1 MTESTENQ
9 QLVSEYNGIKLT
21 RRGLLTAGAAA
32 TVAAAL
38 GRPGLAWAQ
47 SSAQSGGAAVASGDM
62 RFAAS
67 LGWTVWESGRHIVNG
82 YKDAVE
88 RLGGQ
93 LTIADANYD
102 IKKQADQIL
111 AFVESRPTAIFIT
124 PADAAAIS
132 PAVQQAVASGIP
144 IFVGDSYVPGA
155 TVTSTAMSNNFGL
168 GAYPA
173 QYIVDSLG
181 EKGKVA
187 LVSLPSNESWD
198 QRTLGAKSVFIRYPE
213 IEIVSETAFALGGST
228 TPRQVVDQ
236 ILTANPELDAIWCA
250 WDGAATEG
258 TLAIRAA
265 GRDVIITGIDGGRQS
280 FEYIAA
286 GSPFKITMAQSF
298 YEMAYMNAFYA
309 FEVANGRDAPRF
321 VITPS
326 YAVTE
331 ESLAGMDE
339 MPDTYDQPGEA
350 AKLGW
355 LRVL

>member
-1 MTESTENQ
+1 MTNETEAP
-9 QLVSEYNGIKLT
+9 GRAPDHAGPRLT
-21 RRGLLTAGAAA
+21 RRGLLSAGAAA
-32 TVAAAL
+32 TVTAAL
-38 GRPGLAWAQ
+38 LRPDFSFAQ
-47 SSAQSGGAAVASGDM
+47 NAQNT
-62 RFAAS
+62 FCAS

-102 IKKQADQIL
+102 VKKQADQIL
-111 AFVESRPTAIFIT
+111 AFVEAKPTAIFIT

-144 IFVGDSYVPGA
+144 IFIGDSYVPNV

-173 QYIVDSLG
+173 QYIADQLG
-181 EKGKVA
+181 GKGKVA

-198 QRTLGAKSVFIRYPE
+198 QRTLGAKSVFTRYPD
-213 IEIVSETAFALGGST
+213 IQIVSEIAFALGGST

-250 WDGAATEG
+250 WDGAASEG

-265 GRDVIITGIDGGRQS
+265 GRDVMITGIDGGQQS
-280 FEYIAA
+280 FEYIKADT
-286 GSPFKITMAQSF
+286 PFKLTMAQSF

-309 FEVANGRDAPRF
+309 QEVAAGRGAPRF
-321 VITPS
+321 VITPT
-326 YAVTE
+326 YAVTKA
-331 ESLAGMDE
+331 SLDPLDAI
-339 MPDTYDQPGEA
+339 PDTYDIPGEA

-355 LRVL
+355 NRVL

>member
-1 MTESTENQ
+1 MTEDTKQ
-9 QLVSEYNGIKLT
+9 PQLVDSFGGFRLT
-21 RRGLLTAGAAA
+21 RRGLLSAGAAA

-38 GRPGLAWAQ
+38 ARPEFAFAQ
-47 SSAQSGGAAVASGDM
+47 NAEKT
-62 RFAAS
+62 FCAS

-88 RLGGQ
+88 RLGGK

-111 AFVESRPTAIFIT
+111 AFVEAKPAAIFIT

-144 IFVGDSYVPGA
+144 IFVGDSYVPGV

-173 QYIVDSLG
+173 QYIADQLG
-181 EKGKVA
+181 GKGKVA

-198 QRTLGAKSVFIRYPE
+198 QRTLGAKSVFIRYPD
-213 IEIVSETAFALGGST
+213 IKIVSEIAFALGGST

-250 WDGAATEG
+250 WDGAASEG
-258 TLAIRAA
+258 TLAIRAS
-265 GRDVIITGIDGGRQS
+265 GRNVMITGIDGGQQS
-280 FEYIAA
+280 FEYIKAD
-286 GSPFKITMAQSF
+286 SPFKITMAQSF

-309 FEVANGRDAPRF
+309 QEVAAGRQAPRF

-326 YAVTE
+326 YAVTKA
-331 ESLAGMDE
+331 SLDPLDTI
-339 MPDTYDQPGEA
+339 PDNYDVPGEA

-355 LRVL
+355 TRVL

>member
-1 MTESTENQ
+1 MTTEIEKP
-9 QLVSEYNGIKLT
+9 QLVHSHNGLRLT
-21 RRGLLTAGAAA
+21 RRGLLSAGAAA
-32 TVAAAL
+32 TVAATIM
-38 GRPGLAWAQ
+38 RPDFSFAQ
-47 SSAQSGGAAVASGDM
+47 NADKT
-62 RFAAS
+62 FCAS

-88 RLGGQ
+88 KLGGT

-111 AFVESRPTAIFIT
+111 AFVESKPTAIFIT

-144 IFVGDSYVPGA
+144 IFVGDSYVPGV

-173 QYIVDSLG
+173 QYIAEQLG
-181 EKGKVA
+181 GKGKVA

-198 QRTLGAKSVFIRYPE
+198 QRTLGAKSVFTRYPD
-213 IEIVSETAFALGGST
+213 IQIVSEIAFALGGST

-250 WDGAATEG
+250 WDGAASEG

-265 GRDVIITGIDGGRQS
+265 GRDVMITGIDGGKQS
-280 FEYIAA
+280 FEYIKA
-286 GSPFKITMAQSF
+286 GSPFKLTMAQSF

-309 FEVANGRDAPRF
+309 QEVAAGRGAPRF
-321 VITPS
+321 VITS
-326 YAVTE
+326 TYAVTK
-331 ESLAGMDE
+331 ESLDPLDTI
-339 MPDTYDQPGEA
+339 PDTYDIPGEA

-355 LRVL
+355 PRVL

>member
-1 MTESTENQ
+1 MTEEFTAKPQFVTEH
-9 QLVSEYNGIKLT
+9 SGIKLT
-21 RRGLLTAGAAA
+21 RRGLLSAGAAA
-32 TVAAAL
+32 TVAATL
-38 GRPGLAWAQ
+38 LRPGMARAQ
-47 SSAQSGGAAVASGDM
+47 SDDDM
-62 RFAAS
+62 KFCAS

-82 YKDAVE
+82 YKDAVSL
-88 RLGGQ
+88 LGGE

-102 IKKQADQIL
+102 VKKQADQIL
-111 AFVESRPTAIFIT
+111 AFVESKPTAIFIT

-144 IFVGDSYVPGA
+144 IFIGDSYVPNT

-173 QYIVDSLG
+173 QYIVDQLG
-181 EKGKVA
+181 GPGKVA

-198 QRTLGAKSVFIRYPE
+198 QRTLGAKSVFVRNPG
-213 IEIVSETAFALGGST
+213 IEIVSEIAFALGGST

-250 WDGAATEG
+250 WDGAASEG
-258 TLAIRAA
+258 MLAIRAS
-265 GRDVIITGIDGGRQS
+265 GRDVMITGIDGGQQS

-309 FEVANGRDAPRF
+309 VEVAKGRSAPRF
-321 VITPS
+321 VITPT
-326 YAVTE
+326 YAVTQ
-331 ESLAGMDE
+331 ESLAGLDE

-350 AKLGW
+350 AKIGW
-355 LRVL
+355 NRVL

>member
-1 MTESTENQ
+1 MDNEFKKRE
-9 QLVSEYNGIKLT
+9 LVSQHSGIQLT
-21 RRGLLTAGAAA
+21 RRGLLTTGAAA
-32 TVAAAL
+32 TVAATML
-38 GRPGLAWAQ
+38 RPDFSWAQ
-47 SSAQSGGAAVASGDM
+47 NNEM
-62 RFAAS
+62 KFAAS

-88 RLGGQ
+88 KLGGQ

-111 AFVESRPTAIFIT
+111 AFVESKPTAIFIT

-132 PAVQQAVASGIP
+132 PAVQQAVASGVPVFI
-144 IFVGDSYVPGA
+144 GDSYVPGA

-173 QYIVDSLG
+173 EYIVDKLG
-181 EKGKVA
+181 GSGKVA

-198 QRTLGAKSVFIRYPE
+198 QRTLGAKSVFTRYPE
-213 IEIVSETAFALGGST
+213 IEIVSEIAFALGGST

-236 ILTANPELDAIWCA
+236 ILTANPDLDAIWCA
-250 WDGAATEG
+250 WDGAASEG

-265 GRDVIITGIDGGRQS
+265 GRDVMITGIDGGQQS

-298 YEMAYMNAFYA
+298 YEMAYMNAYYA
-309 FEVANGRDAPRF
+309 VEHAQGRQAPRF

-326 YAVTE
+326 YAVTQ
-331 ESLAGMDE
+331 ESLAEMDT
-339 MPDTYDQPGEA
+339 MPDAYDQPGEA

-355 LRVL
+355 TRVL

>member
-1 MTESTENQ
+1 MTNETDKPE
-9 QLVSEYNGIKLT
+9 LVSEYNGFRLT
-21 RRGLLTAGAAA
+21 RRGLLSVGAAA
-32 TVAAAL
+32 TVAATLA
-38 GRPGLAWAQ
+38 RPEFSWAQ
-47 SSAQSGGAAVASGDM
+47 NADKK
-62 RFAAS
+62 FCAS

-88 RLGGQ
+88 KLGGE

-102 IKKQADQIL
+102 VKKQADQIL
-111 AFVESRPTAIFIT
+111 AFVKSKPTAIFIT

-144 IFVGDSYVPGA
+144 IFVGDSYVPNV

-173 QYIVDSLG
+173 QFIVDTLKG
-181 EKGKVA
+181 KGKVA
-187 LVSLPSNESWD
+187 MVSLPSNESWD

-213 IEIVSETAFALGGST
+213 IEVVSNTAFALGGST

-250 WDGAATEG
+250 WDGAASEG

-265 GRDVIITGIDGGRQS
+265 GRDVIITGIDGGKQS
-280 FEYIAA
+280 FEYIKA
-286 GSPFKITMAQSF
+286 GSPFKLTMAQSF

-309 FEVANGRDAPRF
+309 QEVAAGRQAPRF
-321 VITPS
+321 VITS
-326 YAVTE
+326 TYAVTKE
-331 ESLAGMDE
+331 LLDALKTI
-339 MPDTYDQPGEA
+339 PDDYDIPGVA
-350 AKLGW
+350 ATLGW
-355 LRVL
+355 HRVL

>member
-1 MTESTENQ
+1 MTTEIEKP
-9 QLVSEYNGIKLT
+9 QLVHSHNGLRLT
-21 RRGLLTAGAAA
+21 RRGLLSAGAAA
-32 TVAAAL
+32 TVAATIM
-38 GRPGLAWAQ
+38 RPDFSFAQ
-47 SSAQSGGAAVASGDM
+47 NADKT
-62 RFAAS
+62 FCAS

-88 RLGGQ
+88 KLGGT

-111 AFVESRPTAIFIT
+111 AFVESKPTAIFIT

-144 IFVGDSYVPGA
+144 IFVGDSYVPGV

-173 QYIVDSLG
+173 QYIAEQLG
-181 EKGKVA
+181 GKGKVA

-198 QRTLGAKSVFIRYPE
+198 QRTLGAKSVFTRYPD
-213 IEIVSETAFALGGST
+213 IQIVSEIAFALGGST

-250 WDGAATEG
+250 WDGAASEG

-265 GRDVIITGIDGGRQS
+265 GRDVMITGIDGGQQS
-280 FEYIAA
+280 FEYIKA
-286 GSPFKITMAQSF
+286 GSPFKLTMAQSF

-309 FEVANGRDAPRF
+309 QEVAAGRGAPRF
-321 VITPS
+321 VITS
-326 YAVTE
+326 TYAVTK
-331 ESLAGMDE
+331 ESLDPLDTI
-339 MPDTYDQPGEA
+339 PDTYDIPGEA

-355 LRVL
+355 PRVL

>member
-1 MTESTENQ
+1 MTNEIKTPG
-9 QLVSEYNGIKLT
+9 LVSEHGGVTLT
-21 RRGLLTAGAAA
+21 RRGLLSAGAAA
-32 TVAAAL
+32 TVAATMM
-38 GRPGLAWAQ
+38 RPGFSFAQ
-47 SSAQSGGAAVASGDM
+47 NSGL

-88 RLGGQ
+88 SLGGE

-111 AFVESRPTAIFIT
+111 AFVESKPDAIFIT

-144 IFVGDSYVPGA
+144 IFVGDSYVPGV

-173 QYIVDSLG
+173 QYIADQLG
-181 EKGKVA
+181 GAGKVA

-198 QRTLGAKSVFIRYPE
+198 QRTLGAKSVFVRYPD
-213 IEIVSETAFALGGST
+213 IEIVSEIAFALGGST

-250 WDGAATEG
+250 WDGAASEG
-258 TLAIRAA
+258 TLAIRAS
-265 GRDVIITGIDGGRQS
+265 GRDVMITGIDGGQQS

-286 GSPFKITMAQSF
+286 GSPFKLTMAQSF

-309 FEVANGRDAPRF
+309 VEVANGRGAPRF
-321 VITPS
+321 VITS
-326 YAVTE
+326 TYAVTQD
-331 ESLAGMDE
+331 SLAGMDQ

-355 LRVL
+355 NRVL

>member
-1 MTESTENQ
+1 MTTEIETP
-9 QLVSEYNGIKLT
+9 QLVHSHNGLRLT
-21 RRGLLTAGAAA
+21 RRGLLSAGAAA
-32 TVAAAL
+32 TVAATIL
-38 GRPGLAWAQ
+38 RPDFSFAQ
-47 SSAQSGGAAVASGDM
+47 NADKV
-62 RFAAS
+62 FCAS

-82 YKDAVE
+82 YKDAVA

-102 IKKQADQIL
+102 VKKQADQIL
-111 AFVESRPTAIFIT
+111 AFVESKPTAIFIP

-144 IFVGDSYVPGA
+144 IFIGDSYVPNV

-173 QYIVDSLG
+173 QYIADTLG
-181 EKGKVA
+181 GKGKVA

-198 QRTLGAKSVFIRYPE
+198 QRTLGAKSVFVRYPE
-213 IEIVSETAFALGGST
+213 IEIVSEIAFALGGST

-236 ILTANPELDAIWCA
+236 ILTANPELDAVWCA
-250 WDGAATEG
+250 WDGAASEG

-265 GRDVIITGIDGGRQS
+265 GRDVIITGIDGGQQS
-280 FEYIAA
+280 FEYIKAD
-286 GSPFKITMAQSF
+286 SPFKLTMAQSF

-309 FEVANGRDAPRF
+309 QEVAAGRGAPRF
-321 VITPS
+321 VITPT
-326 YAVTE
+326 YAVTKA
-331 ESLAGMDE
+331 SLDPLE
-339 MPDTYDQPGEA
+339 TIPDTYDIPGEA

-355 LRVL
+355 NRVL

>member
-1 MTESTENQ
+1 MTEDNKQPEFVDNA
-9 QLVSEYNGIKLT
+9 GGFRLT
-21 RRGLLTAGAAA
+21 RRGLLSAAA
-32 TVAAAL
+32 ATTVAAAL
-38 GRPGLAWAQ
+38 ARPEFSWAQ
-47 SSAQSGGAAVASGDM
+47 NAEKT
-62 RFAAS
+62 FCAS

-88 RLGGQ
+88 RLGGK

-102 IKKQADQIL
+102 VKKQADQIL
-111 AFVESRPTAIFIT
+111 AFVEAKPAAIFIT

-144 IFVGDSYVPGA
+144 IFVGDSYVPNV

-168 GAYPA
+168 GAHPA
-173 QYIVDSLG
+173 QYIADQLG
-181 EKGKVA
+181 GKGKVA

-198 QRTLGAKSVFIRYPE
+198 QRTLGAKSVFVRYPD
-213 IEIVSETAFALGGST
+213 IKIVSEIAFALGGST

-250 WDGAATEG
+250 WDGAASEG
-258 TLAIRAA
+258 TLAIRAS
-265 GRDVIITGIDGGRQS
+265 GRPVMITGIDGGQQS
-280 FEYIAA
+280 FEYIKAD
-286 GSPFKITMAQSF
+286 SPFKLTMAQSF

-309 FEVANGRDAPRF
+309 QEVAAGRQAPRF

-326 YAVTE
+326 YAVTKA
-331 ESLAGMDE
+331 SLDPLPNI
-339 MPDTYDQPGEA
+339 PDTYDMPGEA

-355 LRVL
+355 ARVL

>member
-1 MTESTENQ
+1 MNDTEHSS
-9 QLVSEYNGIKLT
+9 LVHSHDGLRLT
-21 RRGLLTAGAAA
+21 RRGLLSAGAAA
-32 TVAAAL
+32 TVAATL
-38 GRPGLAWAQ
+38 LRPGFSWAQ
-47 SSAQSGGAAVASGDM
+47 NSELT
-62 RFAAS
+62 FCAS

-82 YKDAVE
+82 YRDAVE
-88 RLGGQ
+88 RLGGS

-102 IKKQADQIL
+102 VKKQADQIL

-132 PAVQQAVASGIP
+132 SAVQQAVASGIP
-144 IFVGDSYVPGA
+144 IFIGDSYVPNT

-173 QYIVDSLG
+173 EYIVRTLEG
-181 EKGKVA
+181 RGKVA

-198 QRTLGAKSVFIRYPE
+198 QRTLGAKSVFTRFPE
-213 IEIVSETAFALGGST
+213 IEIVSEIAFALGGST

-250 WDGAATEG
+250 WDGAASEG

-265 GRDVIITGIDGGRQS
+265 GRDTIITGIDGGAQS
-280 FEYIAA
+280 FEYIKAD
-286 GSPFKITMAQSF
+286 SPFKITMAQSF

-309 FEVANGRDAPRF
+309 HEVAAGRIAPRF
-321 VITPS
+321 IITPA
-326 YAVTE
+326 YAVTK
-331 ESLAGMDE
+331 ESLDPLDTI
-339 MPDTYDQPGEA
+339 PDTYDVPGEA

-355 LRVL
+355 NRVL